1 VYIQDLEMA
10 MLIGMMLTAAGV
22 ALLSKVL
29 KESIWSPTNS
39 MNGGRKPGDRIIEID
54 EYEIV
59 DEIQNRASDGYKVE
73 IQD

>member
-1 VYIQDLEMA
+1 MA
-10 MLIGMMLTAAGV
+10 MLIGMMLTVAGA

-29 KESIWSPTNS
+29 KESIWPPTNS
-39 MNGGRKPGDRIIEID
+39 MKWSRESKDLIIEID

-59 DEIQNRASDGYKVE
+59 DENQNRASEGCKVE